1 MENKKFKYF
10 VWINGLAGP
19 EAQIWQDEGGR
30 DSQGKLKPA
39 LKRVELQESDVRTL
53 DELMKDY
60 PL

>member
-10 VWINGLAGP
+10 VWIESLTGP
-19 EAQIWQDEGGR
+19 EAQIWQDEGSR

-39 LKRVELQESDVRTL
+39 LKRVELQESDIRTL